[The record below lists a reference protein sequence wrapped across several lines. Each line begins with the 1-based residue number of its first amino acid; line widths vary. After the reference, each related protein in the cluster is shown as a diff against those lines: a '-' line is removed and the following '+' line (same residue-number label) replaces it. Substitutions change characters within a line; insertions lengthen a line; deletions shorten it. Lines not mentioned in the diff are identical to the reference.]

1 MIEGIYMIK
10 VKFLTMLRDIVG
22 EGTIETEKK
31 ENIQSLI
38 EYLCQ
43 KYGERFRQAVLDEK
57 GSLRNY
63 VRVMLNGKEVNN
75 PEREIDDGDTVL
87 IFVPIAGG

>member
-1 MIEGIYMIK
+1 MIK

-31 ENIQSLI
+31 ETIQLLI
-38 EYLCQ
+38 DYLCQ
-43 KYGERFRQAVLDEK
+43 KYGERFREVVIDEK
-57 GSLRNY
+57 GSLREY
-63 VRVMLNGKEVNN
+63 VRVMLNGKEANN
-75 PEREIDDGDTVL
+75 PQGKINDGDTVS

>member
-1 MIEGIYMIK
+1 MIK

-22 EGTIETEKK
+22 EGTIEIEKK
-31 ENIQSLI
+31 ENIKLLI

-43 KYGERFRQAVLDEK
+43 RYGERFKQAVLDK
-57 GSLRNY
+57 DGSLRRY
-63 VRVMLNGKEVNN
+63 VRIMLNGKEVDS
-75 PEREIDDGDTVL
+75 PQKEISDGDTVL

>member
-1 MIEGIYMIK
+1 MIK

-22 EGTIETEKK
+22 EGNIETEKR
-31 ENIQSLI
+31 ENIQLLI

-57 GSLRNY
+57 GSLKKY
-63 VRVMLNGKEVNN
+63 VRIMLNGKEVNS
-75 PEREIDDGDTVL
+75 PEKEIENGDTVL

>member
-1 MIEGIYMIK
+1 MIK

-22 EGTIETEKK
+22 EGTIETDKK

-38 EYLCQ
+38 DYLCQ
-43 KYGERFRQAVLDEK
+43 KYGETFREAVLDEK
-57 GSLRNY
+57 GSLRKY
-63 VRVMLNGKEVNN
+63 VRVMLNGKEANN
-75 PEREIDDGDTVL
+75 PQGRINDGDTIT